1 MFLRQLNYLVA
12 LDHFRHF
19 SRAAAHCGVSQPA
32 LSTAIRQLEH
42 ELGVSIVLRRHRV
55 LGLTPEGERVVAWA
69 RQSLAA
75 LDGLKQEAGFAHN
88 VAGGSLSIG
97 IMLPAMQIA
106 PLLAE
111 SLRAAIP
118 ALHLEVTVAS
128 SAEVMHGLSEERFNL
143 GLIYLDQQAAV
154 PNTEEHTL
162 YKEQHVLAA
171 APGVSLPGRTR
182 CNWSQAAKLPLCLF
196 DRSMKSRQ
204 IVDEAF
210 EKAGVQKPDVQ
221 FETNALELLHA
232 ELKAGRLAS
241 ILPIAAL
248 PPNSERQ
255 GLNIR
260 RLEPSPEVP
269 VGVIRLRKPLVS
281 ALMRC
286 AWDTVTGLDLGS
298 ALVL

>member
-1 MFLRQLNYLVA
+1 MFLRQLSYLVA

-42 ELGVSIVLRRHRV
+42 ELGVSIVRRRHRV

-75 LDGLKQEAGFAHN
+75 LDGLKQEAGFAHD

-97 IMLPAMQIA
+97 IMPPAIQIA

-118 ALHLEVTVAS
+118 ALHLELTVVS
-128 SAEVMHGLSEERFNL
+128 SAEVMQGLAEERFNL
-143 GLIYLDQQAAV
+143 GLVYLDQQTRAA
-154 PNTEEHTL
+154 NLEEHAL
-162 YKEQHVLAA
+162 YKERHVLAA
-171 APGVSLPGRTR
+171 GPGVTLPGRGR
-182 CNWSQAAKLPLCLF
+182 CKWSEAAELPLCLF

-204 IVDEAF
+204 IVDESFAA
-210 EKAGVQKPDVQ
+210 AGVKPDVQ

-248 PPNSERQ
+248 PHATAGLELKIRQ
-255 GLNIR
+255 
-260 RLEPSPEVP
+260 LEPSPELP
-269 VGVIRLRKPLVS
+269 VGLVRTRRPLMS
-281 ALMRC
+281 ALMQC
-286 AWDTVTGLDLGS
+286 AWSTVAKLDMTS
-298 ALVL
+298 ALML